1 MAFKM
6 KRSPYQHDTGH
17 SHCHPDRL
25 PDGSYNPEGATCSY
39 IQSNI
44 DKFKPSDTAKAPT
57 AESLTGGNKAQ
68 AVKPSTEEKSENKSL
83 SETLSGMPKPMP
95 SPERDAKPTKVPGSK
110 KKASL
115 GDFGK
120 LMGGGKPSSS
130 GDYTMGS
137 SRTSSSEEIGSF
149 IKPPTKQKAEAKAD
163 PKVGKQVA
171 EWGYIPG
178 SINKKNNTI
187 VAEDGSLVDMAKA
200 TRGGKTLL
208 QHLKEGTISGP
219 PTKQTSHGPI
229 REFNPPRNPNE
240 GPYIV
245 RSKPTG
251 QTITDPN
258 YDGPDY
264 RHIRLNEKTGLDDGP
279 HPERPKQLRNY
290 DKFVKRNK

>member
-39 IQSNI
+39 IQSNL

-149 IKPPTKQKAEAKAD
+149 IKPPTKQ
-163 PKVGKQVA
+163 
-171 EWGYIPG
+171 
-178 SINKKNNTI
+178 
-187 VAEDGSLVDMAKA
+187 
-200 TRGGKTLL
+200 
-208 QHLKEGTISGP
+208 
-219 PTKQTSHGPI
+219 TSHGPI